1 MNKVFAVEQLS
12 KTFDPDTSPIH
23 AVKDVSLEICENE
36 IIVLTGRSGSGK
48 STLLHLLA
56 GLEKKTSGSISFK
69 ENDYDKLKPS
79 ELTGLRRTEMGFVY
93 QFHYLLN
100 ELSAQENVSLPL
112 KLNNVNQDKANAAS
126 IEILDSLGLG
136 HRIDHKPSE
145 LSGGEKQKLALARA
159 LIIEPEMLFLDE
171 PSASLDGKTTV
182 EIENL
187 LKSCTK
193 NGTTIMMST
202 HDIGQAKRLA
212 KNILFLNK
220 GILESNQL
228 TETFFLE
235 PTSPNAQKFITG
247 EIVE

>member
-56 GLEKKTSGSISFK
+56 GLEKKTSGSIFFK
-69 ENDYDKLKPS
+69 ENDYDNLKPN
-79 ELTGLRRTEMGFVY
+79 ELTSLRRAEMGFVY

-145 LSGGEKQKLALARA
+145 LSGGEKQRVAIARS
-159 LIIEPEMLFLDE
+159 LVHSPSLVILDE
-171 PSASLDGKTTV
+171 PTGDLDTQTSLEVINSLKKFVSDKKSS
-182 EIENL
+182 L
-187 LKSCTK
+187 L
-193 NGTTIMMST
+193 IAT
-202 HDIGQAKRLA
+202 HDDNFQKIADRKLMMDS
-212 KNILFLNK
+212 
-220 GILESNQL
+220 GIIE
-228 TETFFLE
+228 
-235 PTSPNAQKFITG
+235 
-247 EIVE
+247 

>member
-12 KTFDPDTSPIH
+12 KTFDPNTSPVH

-56 GLEKKTSGSISFK
+56 GLEKKTSGSIFFK

-145 LSGGEKQKLALARA
+145 LSGGEKQRVAIARS
-159 LIIEPEMLFLDE
+159 LVHSPSLVILDE
-171 PSASLDGKTTV
+171 PTGDLDTQTSLEVINSLKKFVSDKKSS
-182 EIENL
+182 L
-187 LKSCTK
+187 L
-193 NGTTIMMST
+193 IAT
-202 HDIGQAKRLA
+202 HDDNFQKIADRKLMMDS
-212 KNILFLNK
+212 
-220 GILESNQL
+220 GIIE
-228 TETFFLE
+228 
-235 PTSPNAQKFITG
+235 
-247 EIVE
+247 